1 LLTTVLIIVFG
12 KSLGAFVI
20 VRAFGHPM
28 GTAFAISA
36 SLAQIGEFAFILAG
50 LGVGLGLLP
59 PQGRDLVL
67 AGAVISIMLNPFCF
81 ALLNRLNPWLARRA
95 GAQPESAAQPIR
107 PAASTAVD
115 HAVLVG
121 HGRVGSVIA
130 EAWGAQGRSV
140 VVIEQNEEIVAGLR
154 SAGIEAFAAEGPP
167 EVLLKAANVAAAR
180 VLFVAI
186 PNGFEAGQF
195 VEQGRAVRPELVIV
209 ARAHSDAEVEHLRR
223 LGADETVMGE
233 REIGVAMSARAA
245 ARTSSGSV

>member
-1 LLTTVLIIVFG
+1 
-12 KSLGAFVI
+12 
-20 VRAFGHPM
+20 
-28 GTAFAISA
+28 
-36 SLAQIGEFAFILAG
+36 
-50 LGVGLGLLP
+50 
-59 PQGRDLVL
+59 
-67 AGAVISIMLNPFCF
+67 
-81 ALLNRLNPWLARRA
+81 
-95 GAQPESAAQPIR
+95 
-107 PAASTAVD
+107 VD

-130 EAWGAQGRSV
+130 EAWRAQGRSV

-154 SAGIEAFAAEGPP
+154 SAGIEAFAAERPP
-167 EVLLKAANVAAAR
+167 EVLLEAANVAAAR